1 MAGGVALAPV
11 RAEDFMRFLETKVN
25 GAFLIE
31 PDPVGDARGKFMRT
45 FCAEEFSRHGL
56 ETNFIQHS
64 LSCSAAAGTLRGM
77 HFQRPPHEEVKVVRC
92 SAGVI
97 FDVVLDLRPAS
108 PTFGRWQ
115 GFELSAENKNQLY
128 IPKGCAHGFQS
139 LCDDVEVNYLISDL
153 YTPAAASGVR
163 YDDPRFGL
171 EWPLP
176 LVVISDR
183 DRAWPHYGSAP
194 L

>member
-1 MAGGVALAPV
+1 VASPALI
-11 RAEDFMRFLETKVN
+11 RAEGFMRFLETKVN

-31 PDPVGDARGKFMRT
+31 GEPVGDERGRFMRT
-45 FCAEEFSRHGL
+45 FCAEEFSSHGL
-56 ETNFIQHS
+56 ETSFLQHS
-64 LSCSAAAGTLRGM
+64 LSYSAAAGTLRGM

-92 SAGVI
+92 SAGAI
-97 FDVVLDLRPAS
+97 FDVVLDLRPGS

-115 GFELSAENKNQLY
+115 GFELSAENRHQLY

-139 LCDDVEVNYLISDL
+139 LCDDVEVNYLISDF

-163 YDDPRFGL
+163 YDDPRFGI

-183 DRAWPHYGSAP
+183 DRAWPDYGSAP